1 MLKTVRVSIST
12 KEDNSTPEHQRV
24 RIGILL
30 NGSQDNFNHVR
41 KVLTRNYFFHENE
54 QIVNF
59 DDAIDYDELNN
70 QKTKSHFL
78 SGSSKDSL
86 KVTVVMTPLND
97 FSSLDVS

>member
-1 MLKTVRVSIST
+1 M
-12 KEDNSTPEHQRV
+12 

-30 NGSQDNFNHVR
+30 NGCQDNFEHVR

-70 QKTKSHFL
+70 LKVKSNFL
-78 SGSSKDSL
+78 SGGGKDSL
-86 KVTVVMTPLND
+86 RVTVVITPLND